1 MPLVSSKCPLLAAEG
16 RDLRDPAAKAAA
28 PNDEVAAAAAEA
40 ASGNANA
47 EKQPAD
53 DAAEAKTKNEN
64 DVVTIAGKENR
75 RRRQMRERTK
85 VRQLQGR
92 RATVEEATMAN
103 AKAKKKGRSFAV
115 LVKNRLKTPGK
126 RKERPVLFFF

>member
-16 RDLRDPAAKAAA
+16 MDLRNPAAKAAA

-75 RRRQMRERTK
+75 RRSQMHERTK

-92 RATVEEATMAN
+92 RATAEEVTMAN
-103 AKAKKKGRSFAV
+103 AKAKKKGAFVCLLLYVHWRTV
-115 LVKNRLKTPGK
+115 CRY
-126 RKERPVLFFF
+126 